1 MLFELLN
8 PEWQSELSEL
18 KDNFSQLDQS
28 LDSSGDYLPAREFIF
43 RALAKPIAES
53 KVVILGQ
60 DPYPN
65 PKFACGLAFSISSE
79 TERIP
84 ASLQNILKE
93 IESDVGGG
101 AGHRGDLSG
110 WHDQGVVLLN
120 RVLTTKPWESNSHSG
135 IGWEPITFKVVQVL
149 SRRGALGL
157 LWGKRA
163 SECATLFPPE
173 SCVQSAHPSPLSAHR
188 GFLGSRP
195 FSWVNSKLI
204 SRGLAP
210 IDWSS

>member
-65 PKFACGLAFSISSE
+65 PRFACGLAFSISSE

-93 IESDVGGG
+93 VESDVGGG
-101 AGHRGDLSG
+101 ADHHGDLTG

-120 RVLTTKPWESNSHSG
+120 RVLTTKPWNSNSHSDM
-135 IGWEPITFKVVQVL
+135 GWESITFKIVQVL
-149 SRRGALGL
+149 SSRGALGI

-163 SECATLFPPE
+163 SECAELFSPE
-173 SCVQSAHPSPLSAHR
+173 FCIQSAHPSPLSAHR

-204 SRGLAP
+204 SGGLAP